1 MLTKDLADN
10 QLFLSSNLQ
19 NVNRNTW
26 IIWLESEMQ
35 SQLLE
40 TQLNPPL
47 EASLLLT
54 LEKEGWSSVIILPFK
69 DQL

>member
-1 MLTKDLADN
+1 MLIKDLTDD
-10 QLFLSSNLQ
+10 QWFFSSNLQ

-35 SQLLE
+35 SQLLG

-54 LEKEGWSSVIILPFK
+54 LEKEGWSSVSILPFK